1 MLAMPP
7 ARGAAQTVDD
17 RLAIEAFRDSIA
29 TAPDTAE
36 LRGLESRLMLA
47 AKRDRANPR
56 GHLSLGYLA
65 LQLGNPTDAVAE
77 FKWATEL
84 APKWPLAWFAWGQAE
99 LRLGDEVASAATPR
113 QLLVARDAWPRA
125 ASAFAQAALLD
136 TDYVTVAI
144 SEARRALR
152 EGRPG
157 WAGVLRDGLQ
167 QAAAGRNARSVPLV
181 LGLGRI
187 RRLVGDTAGALA
199 AFESLTSLKDG
210 RGLGLLELART
221 RLAAGDDRGI
231 ETYFAAADENDS
243 ATVAAIRRDLAWV
256 ASADELAAFDASRG
270 SGRAQMLWD
279 FWTGRDRDDL
289 RRNGARLAEHYRRL
303 AVRADRYPDSRD
315 ERGKVFV
322 RQGDPD
328 TRATLRA
335 PDLPP
340 NESWWYRRP
349 EGDFVVHFVAR
360 QDSTDFTLIESLF
373 DLLGGGLGGSVA
385 GAGAGDEA
393 GPPPA
398 VDADR
403 LLRSRAA
410 LSPFYQAAVAGRRE
424 QFAEFRTR
432 ERELGRE
439 GMRLALTT
447 DRYPLRFDRDLAA
460 RVRIASTYDPG
471 VASEV
476 RVFFAVPGFA
486 IADSDRARAEYPI
499 RVRID
504 ARDTVTDIDRALDTT
519 VTVRHPGPLDEDD
532 LLVGS
537 VALPLR
543 PGTYDV
549 RTALGY
555 RDLAGTL
562 MSRLAVELPGREA
575 GVLAL
580 YDLLVAGDDP
590 PTGWTP
596 DGQPPVGVDPDAEF
610 VRSDTLVLYS
620 SLAGLRSAGRGRAR
634 VLVRPVTGPDDNE
647 PRWKGFPGRSGWMDL
662 ALEPDEAGV
671 APVRLEL
678 PLRRLDRGAWDLELV
693 VVDGA
698 GRTARQRARVVVED
712 R

>member
-1 MLAMPP
+1 MVALPP

-17 RLAIEAFRDSIA
+17 RLAVEAFRDSIA
-29 TAPDTAE
+29 SAPDTAE

-56 GHLSLGYLA
+56 VHLSLGYLA

-84 APKWPLAWFAWGQAE
+84 APKWPLAWFALGQAE
-99 LRLGDEVASAATPR
+99 LRLGDEVTSAATPR

-125 ASAFAQAALLD
+125 ASAFARAALVD
-136 TDYVTVAI
+136 TGYVTVAI
-144 SEARRALR
+144 GEARRALR

-167 QAAAGRNARSVPLV
+167 EAAAGRNARSVTLV

-243 ATVAAIRRDLAWV
+243 ATVAAIRRDLAWI
-256 ASADELAAFDASRG
+256 ASPDELAAYDASRG

-303 AVRADRYPDSRD
+303 AVRVDRYPDPRD

-360 QDSTDFTLIESLF
+360 QDSTEFTLIESLF
-373 DLLGGGLGGSVA
+373 DLLGGGLSGSVS
-385 GAGAGDEA
+385 GAGDEA
-393 GPPPA
+393 GPPAA

-410 LSPFYQAAVAGRRE
+410 LSPFYEAAVAGRRE
-424 QFAEFRTR
+424 QLVEFRTR
-432 ERELGRE
+432 ERRLGRE

-460 RVRIASTYDPG
+460 RVRIASTYEPG
-471 VASEV
+471 AASEV

-486 IADSDRARAEYPI
+486 IADSDSARAEYPI

-504 ARDTVTDIDRALDTT
+504 ARDTVADVDRALDTT
-519 VTVRHPGPLDEDD
+519 VTVRHPGPLGQDD
-532 LLVGS
+532 VLAGS
-537 VALPLR
+537 VALPLP

-562 MSRLAVELPGREA
+562 QSRSAVDLPGREA
-575 GVLAL
+575 GVLAF

-590 PTGWTP
+590 
-596 DGQPPVGVDPDAEF
+596 DAAF

-620 SLAGLRSAGRGRAR
+620 SLAGLRSSGHGRAR
-634 VLVRPVTGPDDNE
+634 VLVRPVTGPDEKKPD
-647 PRWKGFPGRSGWMDL
+647 WKGFPGWSGWMDL
-662 ALEPDEAGV
+662 TLEPDEAGV
-671 APVRLEL
+671 TPVRLEL

-698 GRTARQRARVVVED
+698 GRTARRRARVVVED